1 MLDLSIQIIAAM
13 IINYESNEGYN
24 NFNWP
29 TRASDNEV
37 MGIHA
42 LGVHPRYSG
51 HSYAKK
57 LVRFAI
63 EYAKQNHQ
71 KAIRLDFLKG
81 NIPDERLY
89 SSMGFKYLHTLQMY
103 Y

>member
-1 MLDLSIQIIAAM
+1 MNQMKGIIILIGLQGLQIMKLWEFMLLAYIQDIQVI
-13 IINYESNEGYN
+13 
-24 NFNWP
+24 
-29 TRASDNEV
+29 V
-37 MGIHA
+37 MQ
-42 LGVHPRYSG
+42 
-51 HSYAKK
+51 KK

-81 NIPDERLY
+81 NIPAERLY
-89 SSMGFKYLHTLQMY
+89 SSMGFKYLHILQMY

>member
-1 MLDLSIQIIAAM
+1 MLPLDLENDFFVISLGNLIIQKIVL
-13 IINYESNEGYN
+13 S
-24 NFNWP
+24 
-29 TRASDNEV
+29 
-37 MGIHA
+37 

-81 NIPDERLY
+81 NIPAERLY

-103 Y
+103 YQDTGLTDYELYELPL

>member
-29 TRASDNEV
+29 TRASDDEV

-81 NIPDERLY
+81 NIPAERLY

>member
-1 MLDLSIQIIAAM
+1 MNQMKGIIILIGLQGLQITKLWEFMLLAYIHDIQVI
-13 IINYESNEGYN
+13 
-24 NFNWP
+24 
-29 TRASDNEV
+29 V
-37 MGIHA
+37 MQ
-42 LGVHPRYSG
+42 
-51 HSYAKK
+51 KK

-81 NIPDERLY
+81 NIPAERLY

>member
-1 MLDLSIQIIAAM
+1 MSSISKGELFVGLINDQIMADM
-13 IINYESNEGYN
+13 IINHESE
-24 NFNWP
+24 
-29 TRASDNEV
+29 DEV

-81 NIPDERLY
+81 NIPAERLY